1 MVAFDAAT
9 GQVAYKS
16 PPRAVNKGTDP
27 HPCITLAGQY
37 IYGGFD
43 SGQMWV
49 FKPGHEFQ
57 DVSFNTLAKGGVG
70 GSLANEDH
78 DQMTSPPFFI
88 GNRMYV
94 RSHKFLWCI
103 GGK

>member
-1 MVAFDAAT
+1 MA
-9 GQVAYKS
+9 Q
-16 PPRAVNKGTDP
+16 
-27 HPCITLAGQY
+27 AGPY

-49 FKPGHEFQ
+49 FKPGREFQ
-57 DVSFNTLAKGGVG
+57 EVSVNAPMCGKG
-70 GSLANEDH
+70 
-78 DQMTSPPFFI
+78 DQMTSPPFFM
-88 GNRMYV
+88 GGRMYI

>member
-1 MVAFDAAT
+1 MDGPAQRTT
-9 GQVAYKS
+9 GQVVYKS

-27 HPCITLAGQY
+27 HPCITHAGPY

-49 FKPGHEFQ
+49 FRPGREFQ
-57 DVSFNTLAKGGVG
+57 EVAMNTLLEKG
-70 GSLANEDH
+70 
-78 DQMTSPPFFI
+78 DQMTSPPFFV
-88 GNRMYV
+88 GSRMYI
-94 RSHKFLWCI
+94 RTHTFLWCI